1 MRFKFN
7 AKKTAQAAALIARR
21 HGGAIN
27 YMKLIKLLYLADR
40 QMLLDHGTMVTGDR
54 HVAMKFGPVL
64 SQVLNLI
71 NEGARDEAHTPWF
84 DFFGAPEKYDVQ
96 LKPGAPTEN
105 DELSRYE
112 VKLLESIDDKYGSM
126 DRWALVDYLHKNLPE
141 WTDPGETSTPISP
154 EMILRAESR
163 SDEEIQRVKA
173 AADDAWFID
182 SL

>member
-7 AKKTAQAAALIARR
+7 PRKTAQAAAHIARR

-40 QMLLDHGTMVTGDR
+40 QMLLDHGTVITGDR
-54 HVAMKFGPVL
+54 HVAMKHGPVL

-71 NEGARDEAHTPWF
+71 NEGDRDNERSPWF
-84 DFFGAPEKYDVQ
+84 DLFRAAENYEVS
-96 LKPGAPTEN
+96 LKPDASTET

-112 VKLLESIDDKYGSM
+112 VKLLETVDEKYGSM
-126 DRWALVDYLHKNLPE
+126 DKWKLVELLHTILPE
-141 WTDPGETSTPISP
+141 WSDPGETSTPISP

-163 SDEEIQRVKA
+163 SDEEVRQVKA